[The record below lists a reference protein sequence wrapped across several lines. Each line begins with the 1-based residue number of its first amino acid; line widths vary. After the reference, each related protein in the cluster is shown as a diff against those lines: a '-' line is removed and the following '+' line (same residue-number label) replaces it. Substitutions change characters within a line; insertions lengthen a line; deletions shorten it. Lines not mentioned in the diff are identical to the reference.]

1 MDINTVERFV
11 KAQNLI
17 YPIALKEIRN
27 GKKRSHWMWYMFPQL
42 RGLGVSSISRYYG
55 ITGID
60 EAKAYLA
67 HPVLSKRLYELCGAL
82 LEHKDKKAYEILG
95 DIDAKKLHSSMTLF
109 ALISKKGSIFHQ
121 VIDAFFD
128 GERDID
134 TLDLI
139 Y

>member
-17 YPIALKEIRN
+17 YPVALKEIRN

-55 ITGID
+55 ITGLD
-60 EAKAYLA
+60 EAKEYLA

>member
-11 KAQNLI
+11 KAQNLV

-55 ITGID
+55 ITGLD
-60 EAKAYLA
+60 EAKEYIE
-67 HPVLSKRLYELCGAL
+67 HPVLSERLYELCNAL

>member
-1 MDINTVERFV
+1 
-11 KAQNLI
+11 
-17 YPIALKEIRN
+17 
-27 GKKRSHWMWYMFPQL
+27 MFPQF

-55 ITGID
+55 ITGLD

-82 LEHKDKKAYEILG
+82 LERKDKKACEILG

>member
-1 MDINTVERFV
+1 MDINSLDRFLE
-11 KAQNLI
+11 AQDRM
-17 YPIALKEIRN
+17 YSVALKELKN

-42 RGLGVSSISRYYG
+42 RELGTSSMSYTYG
-55 ITGID
+55 ISGLD

-67 HPVLSKRLYELCGAL
+67 HPVLSERLYELCGAL

-109 ALISKKGSIFHQ
+109 ALISKKESIFHQ

>member
-17 YPIALKEIRN
+17 YPVALKEIRN

-55 ITGID
+55 ITGLD
-60 EAKAYLA
+60 EAQEYLA